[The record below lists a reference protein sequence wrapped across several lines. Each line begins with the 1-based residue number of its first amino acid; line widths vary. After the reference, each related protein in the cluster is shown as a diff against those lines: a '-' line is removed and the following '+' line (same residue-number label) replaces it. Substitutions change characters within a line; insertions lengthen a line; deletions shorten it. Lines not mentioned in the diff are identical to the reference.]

1 MDAEGTSPRRHGR
14 RARAVS
20 EEELDATGSGRRAA
34 TATGDLAFFARRT
47 AVLPPVADA
56 LLPELKR
63 FQGSAIALYERP
75 RVESIEQV
83 EVADTAPELQV
94 ADTELQV
101 PHAETTID
109 TGADVDAAVET
120 EGEAA
125 GETGDEVAPAET
137 SVVDPTIA
145 VPPVVPV
152 GLTDEPTTA
161 IPTADV
167 GAKKGS
173 WFGARRGKKETTH
186 TGAIVS
192 PDAQVEP
199 LGDAEAVT
207 AESYDLESANATDT
221 HTFDPADI
229 ERYEADVAGDRPG
242 ATAAGIAGVAAE
254 NAGAFPAAELSAD
267 DEVELDDS
275 AEDLADATEG
285 DAGADSALSDLEAAG
300 ADDAGVE
307 GVEPSAPE
315 APAAVW
321 TSEPDSRGVLSPAT
335 QTLTATER
343 AGVDEADWY
352 EMGDL
357 PADRAPE
364 PKAAPRFDGTVLN
377 KPARTSAGV
386 GAWITWILV
395 FAVLVGIIVML
406 VTGVI
411 GPGMLSSAAPFS
423 TLTPTIGGLLT

>member
-1 MDAEGTSPRRHGR
+1 MTKMDAEGTSPRRHGR

-75 RVESIEQV
+75 RIESVEQV
-83 EVADTAPELQV
+83 EAVDTSPEPQV

-101 PHAETTID
+101 ADAETVVD
-109 TGADVDAAVET
+109 AGADVDAAAEAEVE
-120 EGEAA
+120 A
-125 GETGDEVAPAET
+125 GDEVASAEA

-152 GLTDEPTTA
+152 ALPDEPTTA

-173 WFGARRGKKETTH
+173 WFGARRGKKDTAH

-229 ERYEADVAGDRPG
+229 EQYEADVAGDRPG

-267 DEVELDDS
+267 DEVELDAS